1 MVLKSETLSLMF
13 RPDRHFFLLML
24 HVTCHFWFETRL
36 ETTTGSVPFWYLP
49 FTRPTFFHG
58 LTNMCHSQ
66 LNFVCIAIEGGRKLS
81 FTYLHSSLQFCL
93 YLCNTEFRLFKH
105 CLFSEINR
113 DLTYPICS
121 LVALGVKSC
130 MKSIKNEDKTRFL
143 WKTEPLSARE
153 SVDNLV
159 ILHL

>member
-1 MVLKSETLSLMF
+1 
-13 RPDRHFFLLML
+13 
-24 HVTCHFWFETRL
+24 
-36 ETTTGSVPFWYLP
+36 
-49 FTRPTFFHG
+49 
-58 LTNMCHSQ
+58 MCHSQ

-113 DLTYPICS
+113 DLTCPICS
-121 LVALGVKSC
+121 LLALGVKSC

>member
-49 FTRPTFFHG
+49 FTRLTFFHG

-113 DLTYPICS
+113 DLTCPICS
-121 LVALGVKSC
+121 LLALGVNPVWNLSK
-130 MKSIKNEDKTRFL
+130 MKIKLGFYGKQNHCL
-143 WKTEPLSARE
+143 RE
-153 SVDNLV
+153 NR
-159 ILHL
+159 